1 MSTSS
6 TPYLPRI
13 ETIVALLQPASRG
26 STHKRGQTRPI
37 LSFLS
42 CCAFFLVVLVSLLSS
57 SVSTTVQ
64 ASGVQFALAG
74 GYVDQPRERSR
85 ALFTAHVDLSIA
97 PCAHS
102 LRSVPPLL
110 RSVDP
115 VGLPRCRCL
124 ISRPHHIHT
133 APLTHSLTHTIPA
146 RLPLNHVPL
155 RPLPSPSPSPIR
167 CHACVMR
174 HPPNHP
180 EQASNPTRSQ
190 RGPTTLAISAAA
202 VRPCR

>member
-133 APLTHSLTHTIPA
+133 APLTHSLTHSHYSCTTASKPRASATLTITITVA
-146 RLPLNHVPL
+146 NSLP
-155 RPLPSPSPSPIR
+155 
-167 CHACVMR
+167 CVCNA
-174 HPPNHP
+174 PPTKP
-180 EQASNPTRSQ
+180 P
-190 RGPTTLAISAAA
+190 
-202 VRPCR
+202 

>member
-133 APLTHSLTHTIPA
+133 APLTHSLTH
-146 RLPLNHVPL
+146 LPT
-155 RPLPSPSPSPIR
+155 
-167 CHACVMR
+167 
-174 HPPNHP
+174 HPPTH
-180 EQASNPTRSQ
+180 SL
-190 RGPTTLAISAAA
+190 TLFLHD
-202 VRPCR
+202 CL